1 MQKQQKQLLIENW
14 RDYIKKPDEERKCLT
29 PGSFYDME
37 IKDNVVGVRV
47 RLPMN
52 IDISEEEA
60 IQLENEMHDALEA
73 ILSKYF

>member
-1 MQKQQKQLLIENW
+1 MIGLFPSH
-14 RDYIKKPDEERKCLT
+14 DP
-29 PGSFYDME
+29 PGAIYDMD
-37 IKDNVVGVRV
+37 IGSNVVGVKV

-73 ILSKYF
+73 ILSKYFRGN

>member
-1 MQKQQKQLLIENW
+1 MKLLLENW
-14 RDYIKKPDEERKCLT
+14 RDYIRKPDEDRACLT

-37 IKDNVVGVRV
+37 IKKNVIGVKV

-60 IQLENEMHDALEA
+60 IELENEMLDAMEA
-73 ILSKYF
+73 ILAKYFEVK

>member
-1 MQKQQKQLLIENW
+1 MKLLLENW
-14 RDYIKKPDEERKCLT
+14 KDYIKNSDEERDCLT
-29 PGSFYDME
+29 PGAIYDMD
-37 IKDNVVGVRV
+37 IGSNVVGVKV

-73 ILSKYF
+73 ILSKYFRGH

>member
-1 MQKQQKQLLIENW
+1 
-14 RDYIKKPDEERKCLT
+14 
-29 PGSFYDME
+29 ME

-73 ILSKYF
+73 ILSKYFRG